1 MATEKKEKKEAIGTK
16 LNSSSIVKKAEQK
29 REAANPSTDKAL
41 QKSADK
47 PKLVRM
53 CISVANTTVTEFSD
67 LHFKVIKELGEKFV
81 YLTRNE
87 VFIYLIA
94 LMDKSIDIDIS
105 NYKDL
110 YDKYIAAKGR
120 RYTTDRT
127 IPKGEERKDYRW
139 ADFTPEQMETFKKVL
154 TKLGVKIGVEKCA
167 DFSKQYFMPDI
178 MEFFRENVS
187 ELAQYIK
194 AQKNE

>member
-16 LNSSSIVKKAEQK
+16 INLSSIVKKAEQK
-29 REAANPSTDKAL
+29 RESANPSNGKT
-41 QKSADK
+41 ADK

-53 CISVANTTVTEFSD
+53 CISVANATVMEFTD

-81 YLTRNE
+81 YLTRSE
-87 VFIYLIA
+87 VFIHLIS

-105 NYKDL
+105 NYNDL

-127 IPKGEERKDYRW
+127 IPKGEEKKDYRW
-139 ADFTPEQMETFKKVL
+139 ADFTPEQMETFKRVL
-154 TKLGVKIGVEKCA
+154 TKLGVQVGVEKCA

-178 MEFFRENVS
+178 MKFFRENVS
-187 ELAQYIK
+187 KLAQYIK
-194 AQKNE
+194 SQKND

>member
-16 LNSSSIVKKAEQK
+16 INLSSIVKKAEQK

-187 ELAQYIK
+187 QLAQYIK